1 MKVNLDILTG
11 SIATNRRTTD
21 MYPQNPNLAPVSAI
35 NPSGHKSA
43 LKIVLA
49 VAAGLVALLLGLLV
63 LLLIGFE
70 TGPVALLIGFVSA
83 TLPVPLYL
91 MLVLWIDRYES
102 EPFWMLATA
111 FLWGAL
117 VAVFVAFVFN
127 TASSTIVAVVTESAE
142 AGETFGA
149 VVSAPIVEETAKG
162 LILFILYFKRD
173 EFDGVVDGIV
183 YAGMAGLGFA
193 MTENIQYYGRAVLE
207 SGGGGLTAVFIL
219 RGTIAPF
226 SHPLFT
232 SMTGIGLGVARQSR
246 SMVLKLVA
254 PVVGLLLAIAMH
266 SIWNGSVAIFGGV
279 GFLLAYL
286 VIMVPAFVI
295 ILVVIFL
302 ALRRE
307 GQVVRE
313 FLQPDFQGGLLTQ
326 KEYDQLCT
334 IRGRM
339 GASFNAFSRGG
350 VGSWRASRQANQM
363 ASELAFHR
371 SRVARGISRQD
382 AREREALYQ
391 AALHNLLQRLRQG

>member
-1 MKVNLDILTG
+1 
-11 SIATNRRTTD
+11 